1 MYTEKN
7 FDVSSCGSG
16 EPASADRI
24 QMPQSAGTALT
35 FPPDHALCK
44 LQTLWSGTDFQEKF
58 LPVDLL
64 TEEGFPSSLSDDTTA
79 RFQQLLTGAAE
90 ARMREVLAALPSPA
104 LNEAA
109 LILLSDDEMTAWL
122 LLLPPV
128 GQGAPLSTPQICR
141 LLVERGVVHGIKWGL
156 LRSLPRCPE
165 RYFQLIPI
173 ACGTPP
179 IHGQDGSITDR
190 YPRRMQEN
198 PAVDELGQTDYTA
211 LGLVQ
216 DIPEN
221 GVICEIVPPTPG
233 VPGSTVTGAVLP
245 ALDGTPAVIPQGRNT
260 RLSEDGRYLVA
271 EQTGHVV
278 FTGRDFKVKP
288 VLHLS
293 EEDVRTSR
301 SIKFLGDIHIHGDLS
316 RGTSVCAMGMVQID
330 GVAEGC
336 SIEAGESIIV
346 SSGVQGQDLTVLH
359 AQKSVYAKYLENC
372 QVCAR
377 ESVQADCIINSSV
390 YSNGTVRVC
399 TGRGA
404 IIGGTI
410 RAAEKV
416 CATSV
421 GSKAERPTAIVLGG
435 DPCEEAERVQVQKEM
450 DRIDHELSDLE
461 SRHPD
466 GPGQQEL
473 SKLRLKRCVAQMN
486 LERLDKELAGRDMIA
501 VSCDMRRLQCA
512 TAYPGTTVTI
522 DHTAYRVTQVERDCT
537 IGLLHGLMGHL

>member
-1 MYTEKN
+1 MEIKKN
-7 FDVSSCGSG
+7 FEVSSRGS
-16 EPASADRI
+16 ESQAPVDHSR
-24 QMPQSAGTALT
+24 MPQPSGFTLT
-35 FPPDHALCK
+35 FPPRHVLCR
-44 LQTLWSGTDFQEKF
+44 LQALWSGADSPENPLQ
-58 LPVDLL
+58 VDLL
-64 TEEGFPSSLSDDTTA
+64 SGEDGSKSLSDDTAA
-79 RFQQLLTGAAE
+79 RFHQLLTDAAE
-90 ARMREVLAALPSPA
+90 ARMREVLSALPAPA
-104 LNEAA
+104 LDEAA

-128 GQGAPLSTPQICR
+128 GEGTPLTTPQICR

-156 LRSLPRCPE
+156 LRSLPACPE
-165 RYFQLIPI
+165 RYFRLIPI

-179 IHGQDGSITDR
+179 VHGQDGSVTDR
-190 YPRRMQEN
+190 YPRRIQEN
-198 PAVDELGQTDYTA
+198 TAVGELGQTDYTA

-221 GVICEIVPPTPG
+221 GIICEINPPTPG
-233 VPGSTVTGAVLP
+233 IPGSTVTGTVLP
-245 ALDGTPAVIPQGRNT
+245 ARDGTAAVVPQGRNT
-260 RLSEDGRYLVA
+260 RLSRDGRYLVA
-271 EQTGHVV
+271 GQAGHLV
-278 FTGRDFKVKP
+278 FAGRDFKVKP

-293 EEDVRTSR
+293 QEEVQASR
-301 SIKFLGDIHIHGDLS
+301 NIKFLGDIHIHGDLS

-359 AQKSVYAKYLENC
+359 AQRSVYAKYLENC
-372 QVCAR
+372 RVYAR
-377 ESVQADCIINSSV
+377 ESVQADCIINCSI

-421 GSKAERPTAIVLGG
+421 GSKAERPTAIILGG
-435 DPCEEAERVQVQKEM
+435 EPCEEAERVQVQKEM

-461 SRHPD
+461 GQHPD
-466 GPGQQEL
+466 GAGRQEL

-501 VSCDMRRLQCA
+501 VACDMRRLQCS

-522 DHTAYRVTQVERDCT
+522 DHSAYRVTQVERDCT
-537 IGLLHGLMGHL
+537 IGLLKGLMGHL